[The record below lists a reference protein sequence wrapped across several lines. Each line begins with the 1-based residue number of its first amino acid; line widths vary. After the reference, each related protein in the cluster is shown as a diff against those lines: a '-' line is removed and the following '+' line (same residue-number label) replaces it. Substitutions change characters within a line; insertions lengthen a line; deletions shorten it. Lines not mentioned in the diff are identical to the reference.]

1 MPCTSIIVGK
11 EASIDGSILVSKGE
25 DITGDTAQ
33 QIQRVERVTHRACEM
48 WTLLSGRQIPHDEVE
63 YAHIQY
69 NSNFDYPGAR
79 YSYCAWNPNYLNE
92 HGVLTGDNAGKV
104 RRENQAEFPT
114 GKPVPDPLQSE

>member
-33 QIQRVERVTHRACEM
+33 QIQRVERVTHRAGEM
-48 WTLLSGRQIPHDEVE
+48 WTLLSGRRIPHEEVE

-79 YSYCAWNPNYLNE
+79 YSYCA
-92 HGVLTGDNAGKV
+92 
-104 RRENQAEFPT
+104 
-114 GKPVPDPLQSE
+114 